1 MPVFNPQQIKM
12 VETRVKSTGEP
23 CNPGIV
29 TAILLILS
37 VVVQPAIAGQTM
49 ESLSSINLPEPRT
62 EHGTSV
68 EQALRLRRSVRSFSA
83 KPLQLAEAAQ
93 LLWSAQGITSREGL
107 RTAPSAGALYPLE
120 IYLVAGNVNDLPV
133 GLWHY
138 LPDTHRLERLADTD
152 IRIPLAHAAL
162 DQAWIREAAAVVVFA
177 AVYERTSR
185 KYGER
190 ATRYVHIEAG
200 HAAENLFLQAVSLD
214 LKTVI
219 VGAFRDDELRNT
231 LQLPEDHAPLILMPV
246 GR

>member
-1 MPVFNPQQIKM
+1 M
-12 VETRVKSTGEP
+12 EP
-23 CNPGIV
+23 
-29 TAILLILS
+29 
-37 VVVQPAIAGQTM
+37 
-49 ESLSSINLPEPRT
+49 LSSIKLPEPRT
-62 EHGTSV
+62 DHGTSV
-68 EQALRLRRSVRSFSA
+68 EQALRLRRSVRTFSA

-93 LLWSAQGITSREGL
+93 LLWSAQGITSRDGL

-138 LPDTHRLERLADTD
+138 LPDHHRLERLADTD
-152 IRIPLAHAAL
+152 LRIPLAHAAL
-162 DQAWIREAAAVVVFA
+162 DQAWIRKAAAVVVFA

-190 ATRYVHIEAG
+190 AIRYVHIEAG

-231 LQLPEDHAPLILMPV
+231 LQLPEDHAPLRLMPV